1 MRLIGDLSMSIRSQV
16 NSMGKQRKL
25 EIVLKGGMHE
35 EEDEV
40 VVVIVGGGMYGE

>member
-1 MRLIGDLSMSIRSQV
+1 MSIRSQV

-40 VVVIVGGGMYGE
+40 VVVSGRWYVYGE